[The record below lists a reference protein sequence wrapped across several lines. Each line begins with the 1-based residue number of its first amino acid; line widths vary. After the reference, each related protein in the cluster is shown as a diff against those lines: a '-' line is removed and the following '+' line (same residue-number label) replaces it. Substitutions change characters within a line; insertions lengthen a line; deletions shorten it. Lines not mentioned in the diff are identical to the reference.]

1 VQTNVVDATAI
12 DHGCY
17 KNLELAIATALC
29 YFKSCLFV
37 IAK

>member
-12 DHGCY
+12 DQGCS
-17 KNLELAIATALC
+17 KNLEHAIATAVC